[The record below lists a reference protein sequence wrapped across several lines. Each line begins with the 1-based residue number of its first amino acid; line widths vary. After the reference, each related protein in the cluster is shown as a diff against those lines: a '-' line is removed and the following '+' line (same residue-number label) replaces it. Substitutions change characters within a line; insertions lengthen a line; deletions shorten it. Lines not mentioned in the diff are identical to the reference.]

1 VAGAD
6 VKVLV
11 IGLDG
16 GTLDIIRPLAEAGR
30 LPTFRRLMEE
40 GAWGVLESTIP
51 PATPP
56 AWASFMTGKNPG
68 KHSVYDMFRM
78 SPSGEVSWANATWV
92 KGIRFWDLLGRDGV
106 RVGIIDVPMT
116 FPPSPVN
123 GYMIS
128 GMFTPSRDVE
138 FTHPSTLYTDLLK
151 EIGSYP
157 LEREL
162 VSSFAAG
169 DILGGLRSVCE
180 HTEKRKQA
188 ALFLLRKRDAEFV
201 AVVFR
206 GPDVVQ
212 HYGFRFTDEEYRGH
226 YPRRAAKYRKIISQ
240 YYEVLDGV
248 IAELLDAVSQSTTT
262 IIMSDHGG
270 GPVWRFFYINKWL
283 RDKRL
288 LATRPLPA
296 LTTLRPRVKRATIP
310 AAFERLGMGG
320 LGRLVPPGLR
330 KARFPSVRLRRDPTR
345 VLDWSRTRA
354 FADVVASPIS
364 ITINRRRP
372 GWAGRD
378 IDDGECERLRREI
391 ADGLLA
397 LREPS
402 TGEPIVGRIWT
413 REEIYSGPFLGDAP
427 DLTFLT
433 TDDKYRSQRQPLAPS
448 TIAEPDEER
457 LGMHRMEGVLMM
469 RGPAVKAGYAVADA
483 RIVDLAPT
491 ILHLFGMDIPAD
503 MDGSVLTEAL
513 KEEYLARHPVRWSE
527 AAPEMEGEVG
537 AEGEVFTDEESG
549 RIEENLRGL
558 EYLG

>member
-1 VAGAD
+1 MAGAD

-16 GTLDIIRPLAEAGR
+16 GTLDIMRPLAEAGR

-51 PATPP
+51 PVTPP

-68 KHSVYDMFRM
+68 KHSVYDIFRM

-92 KGIRFWDLLGRDGV
+92 KGIRFWDLLGRGGV

-116 FPPSPVN
+116 FPPNEVN
-123 GYMIS
+123 GCMIS
-128 GMFTPSRDVE
+128 GMFTPSHETV
-138 FTHPSTLYTDLLK
+138 FTYPSTLHTDLLK
-151 EIGSYP
+151 EVGSYP

-212 HYGFRFTDEEYRGH
+212 HYGFRFTDEEYRER
-226 YPRRAAKYRKIISQ
+226 YPRRAAKYGEIIWQ

-248 IAELLDAVSQSTTT
+248 VAELLDAVGESTTT
-262 IIMSDHGG
+262 VIMSDHGG
-270 GPVWRFFYINKWL
+270 GPVRGFFHVNKWL
-283 RDKRL
+283 RDEGY
-288 LATRPLPA
+288 LATRPLPS
-296 LTTLRPRVKRATIP
+296 LTTLRSTVKKATIP
-310 AAFERLGMGG
+310 AAFERLGIGG

-330 KARFPSVRLRRDPTR
+330 HVRFPFVRLRRDPAR
-345 VLDWSRTRA
+345 IFDWPRTRA

-364 ITINRRRP
+364 ITINRRRD
-372 GWAGRD
+372 GWSGRE
-378 IDDGECERLRREI
+378 IDDEEYERLRREI
-391 ADGLLA
+391 ADGLLS
-397 LREPS
+397 LRHPS
-402 TGEPIVGRIWT
+402 TGEPIVSRIWT

-427 DLTFLT
+427 DITFLT
-433 TDDKYRSQRQPLAPS
+433 TDHKYRSRRGPLAPA
-448 TIAEPDEER
+448 TITEPDEER
-457 LGMHRMEGVLMM
+457 LGMHRMEGVLML
-469 RGPAVKAGYAVADA
+469 RGPAVRAGHELAEA

-491 ILHLFGMDIPAD
+491 ILHLFGMEIPSD
-503 MDGSVLTEAL
+503 MDGCVLTEAL
-513 KEEYLARHPVRWSE
+513 REEYRAQHPVRWSE
-527 AAPEMEGEVG
+527 A
-537 AEGEVFTDEESG
+537 TDEMGRETKPEISTEEESQ
-549 RIEENLRGL
+549 RIEEGLRGL
-558 EYLG
+558 GYLG